1 MASKGKHR
9 VASNRTDSLN
19 RRQPV
24 DVERLEVRRL
34 FSVKL
39 YGITGNQQN
48 GSFPDET
55 LFQID
60 YTTQPGTLTLTNL
73 KKLPY
78 VPDTDAIGYNPET
91 GLLHHVSGAS
101 SYRNNPVQIGYRD
114 DQFMETVDVR
124 SPTLTEVGIFN
135 ANYDGEPGF
144 GPYGIPAP
152 FPTWLSPSERRTDDQ
167 TDSIYG
173 QRGLNEYSAARDLT
187 WSPDE
192 HLFYLAASEGI

>member
-1 MASKGKHR
+1 MASRGNNR
-9 VASNRTDSLN
+9 IVSNRADRSCTY
-19 RRQPV
+19 QPV
-24 DVERLEVRRL
+24 KLERLEARRL

-48 GSFPDET
+48 ASFPDET

-101 SYRNNPVQIGYRD
+101 SYRNNPAQVGYRD

-124 SPTLTEVGIFN
+124 SANLTEVGIFN
-135 ANYDGEPGF
+135 ANYDGEPGH
-144 GPYGIPAP
+144 GPY
-152 FPTWLSPSERRTDDQ
+152 
-167 TDSIYG
+167 
-173 QRGLNEYSAARDLT
+173 
-187 WSPDE
+187 
-192 HLFYLAASEGI
+192 